1 MTRVKALVFA
11 ALLAAASPALADSL
25 ADSDRAAIQSMIAN
39 QIAAFQHDDGAGAY
53 RFASPTI
60 QQIFPTVDDFMAMV
74 KNGYPPVY
82 RPQVGHL
89 RADRGLARR
98 PPPGGLHHRPGRPRL
113 RGALSAPAP
122 ARRVVEDQRLHAHP
136 RPEPDDLGLPAGID

>member
-25 ADSDRAAIQSMIAN
+25 ADSDRAAIQLMIAN

-74 KNGYPPVY
+74 RNGYPPVY
-82 RPQVGHL
+82 RPESVTFGRIVDSPAGPLQEVYITGP
-89 RADRGLARR
+89 DGL
-98 PPPGGLHHRPGRPRL
+98 GYV
-113 RGALSAPAP
+113 ALYQLQRQPDGSWKINGCTLI
-122 ARRVVEDQRLHAHP
+122 RDQRP
-136 RPEPDDLGLPAGID
+136 TI